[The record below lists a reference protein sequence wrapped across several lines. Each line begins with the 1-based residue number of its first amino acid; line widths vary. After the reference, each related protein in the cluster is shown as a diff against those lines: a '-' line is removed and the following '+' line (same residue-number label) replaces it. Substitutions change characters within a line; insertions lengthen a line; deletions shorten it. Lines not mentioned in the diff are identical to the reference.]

1 MLYHKFIDCYGKRK
15 APLVQDAGGCD
26 TGQLVTHEGGIGAGH
41 GSDLV
46 QDGFADQI
54 FAGLAQF
61 GLQRIGVGTNH
72 GRGDTSLVTFK
83 IVLHLDGDADLCKFV
98 HAAQLLLLSDGVLVG
113 LTPGGEVDGVAGDFD
128 LDLVHRGTVGEPGGG
143 QDGGGDEREGEDDAA
158 DGVHFHGDFRL
169 LSWEMGIKIA
179 PGFLGRTRIESCL
192 IL

>member
-26 TGQLVTHEGGIGAGH
+26 IGQLVTHEGGIGAGH

-54 FAGLAQF
+54 LAGLAQF
-61 GLQRIGVGTNH
+61 GLQCIGVGTNH

-113 LTPGGEVDGVAGDFD
+113 LTPGGEVDGVADNFD

-143 QDGGGDEREGEDDAA
+143 QDGSGDERDGEDDAN
-158 DGVHFHGDFRL
+158 DGVHFHDG
-169 LSWEMGIKIA
+169 
-179 PGFLGRTRIESCL
+179 GFLSLMPLTKQ
-192 IL
+192 